1 MKKIFPLVLFSVL
14 FITLCLVSCK
24 RDRNSNDM
32 LQNYANDTK
41 IYPLRVY
48 AQNALLSFVLPY
60 KEENITARIQIKK
73 GSESEWKDI
82 LYTDK
87 NNIPVK
93 DLSTKTVYDVRVELM
108 LANERKY
115 SPVVHFTT
123 QAYDIDYDKFFRGFP
138 QLYDKA
144 NGLFAMEGS
153 QYVVYGTGFSNE
165 TIIPVTLRKV
175 DDSTVRL
182 VLNAKI
188 LNDSMLSFDIPKDI
202 VDNTPYSR
210 YKIYSCMVGTVPL
223 IGYTSYKSGNY
234 SVMGDVTILNRDI
247 MIDKVSVTASSCPIF
262 TIGGLF
268 GAHKTKG
275 VCPPYL
281 YGLSMWIQ
289 ERKLIIRSGGTVV
302 KEIIMNNDGGAACD
316 GNGSAA
322 PDPAQLAKTMLAYHE
337 VTSVVIRSKLASGTY
352 TAQVMASAQDG
363 TVFYSNEYPF
373 SF

>member
-1 MKKIFPLVLFSVL
+1 MKRIFPLLLGAVLTTAFC
-14 FITLCLVSCK
+14 FVSCK
-24 RDRNSNDM
+24 RDRNNSDM
-32 LQNYANDTK
+32 LQNYANATK

-73 GSESEWKDI
+73 GSENDWKDI

-87 NNIPVK
+87 NNILVK
-93 DLSTKTVYDVRVELM
+93 NLSTKTVYDVRVELT

-123 QAYDIDYDKFFRGFP
+123 QAYDIDYDKFFNGFP

-165 TIIPVTLRKV
+165 TSIPVKLTKV
-175 DDSTVRL
+175 DDSNVRL

-188 LNDSMLSFDIPKDI
+188 LNDSMLSFDIPGD
-202 VDNTPYSR
+202 VVANTPYAR
-210 YKIYSCMVGTVPL
+210 YQIYSCMVGTVPL
-223 IGYTSYKSGNY
+223 IGYTSYRSGNY

-247 MIDKVSVTASSCPIF
+247 MIDKVTVAASSCPIITF
-262 TIGGLF
+262 GGLF

-281 YGLSMWIQ
+281 YGLSMWTV

-302 KEIIMNNDGGAACD
+302 KEILMNNDGGAVCD

-337 VTSVVIRSKLASGTY
+337 VTSLVIRSTLGTGSY
-352 TAQVMASAQDG
+352 TAQVVSSLQDG
-363 TVFYSNEYPF
+363 TVFSSNEFPF
-373 SF
+373 AL